1 MRLQGACIRALVIVS
16 LFQCSVCFQVCLQ
29 YICVEASK
37 IALMVFLQYVFPN
50 CLFRRQHKGTRCT
63 SKLFLQYVFSCAS
76 LNCGFCSNRIL
87 HYFPMCV
94 CQSITDVTSQVF
106 TMIWLFRPCKPYGS
120 VSAGREKWPFNDIFF
135 KVEPPCDQTWW
146 DSLVFSILSCFSY
159 VSHAKNTLVGLVGSF

>member
-1 MRLQGACIRALVIVS
+1 MIFFFHPESVHDFLASLQFCPGSFENTYSQLRTHIGGVFWFSVSMYFFMRLQGACMRALVIVS

-63 SKLFLQYVFSCAS
+63 SKLFLLYVFSCAS

-106 TMIWLFRPCKPYGS
+106 TMI
-120 VSAGREKWPFNDIFF
+120 
-135 KVEPPCDQTWW
+135 
-146 DSLVFSILSCFSY
+146 
-159 VSHAKNTLVGLVGSF
+159 